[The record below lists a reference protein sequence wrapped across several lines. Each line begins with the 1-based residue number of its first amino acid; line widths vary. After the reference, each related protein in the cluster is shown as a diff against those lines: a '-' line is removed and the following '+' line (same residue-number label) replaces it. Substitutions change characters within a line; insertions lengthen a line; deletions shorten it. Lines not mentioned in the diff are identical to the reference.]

1 MLALALS
8 PPPRRN
14 PSPYLSNSPTL
25 GVVRPLKALL
35 SCPQCCEVWCGIGVT
50 WCGVALHAV
59 WHFDAGYCGVCVSLC
74 VTMCYCVTPLHA
86 LWHFDGGNCGN
97 QPNPLRAL
105 QCTAEKGAAAT
116 KREPNEMSKLWCGEN
131 IFRLK
136 WIYEQVWIS
145 LKCAHSKGLP
155 GA

>member
-14 PSPYLSNSPTL
+14 PSPCLSYSPSL
-25 GVVRPLKALL
+25 GGRGPSEFPTVLWSLMWYR
-35 SCPQCCEVWCGIGVT
+35 CGI
-50 WCGVALHAV
+50 ALHAV

-116 KREPNEMSKLWCGEN
+116 KREPNEMSELWCGEN
-131 IFRLK
+131 IFRLT